1 MFIRPR
7 TYVHE
12 KWQNKTHTNF
22 HFLLYIFM
30 ANEVIVYLDDYK
42 YSGDGNFDTMY
53 LDFRT
58 SGDYDVFIQQTGEV
72 RTKGSYI

>member
-1 MFIRPR
+1 
-7 TYVHE
+7 
-12 KWQNKTHTNF
+12 
-22 HFLLYIFM
+22 M